1 MSDDLSQN
9 SRPQARS
16 TPNYWCHQCQREISP
31 MMAPNP
37 ICPRCH
43 GDFVEEIQSENDPRD
58 FLANLGPND
67 DEDEMENEF
76 GGAGN
81 YNQELQTM
89 LQDILTHIVGRQPT
103 SAAGNPAAGSRTAA
117 SSAPAS
123 GPAASDPASS
133 DFPGMAQH
141 GIRMPGG
148 PHSDNVFD
156 DPAGTADGGQPSAST
171 SASASAPAAEASAP
185 GQGLRAL
192 FPGMRTWTS
201 NVGNHQMSFSVG
213 SLSSDEISS
222 LAANAA
228 AAAGR
233 RSDGSSDQTQTQTQT
248 QTQSSSGE
256 SQQRRPIFID
266 PEENATLSLGNL
278 VTSLFNAL
286 GGAARGEGEAGG
298 VNPIFGVPMG
308 NIGDY
313 VWGQNSLD
321 DIITRIMDQNQAVHA
336 PPPASDEQIRSLPQ
350 RAITEE
356 EAAKHK
362 ECGICMEEYN
372 VEEAV
377 LELPCKHFYHKE
389 CIDHWLKMNGTCPI
403 CRKRIE
409 PDGQAPAD
417 RPEFI
422 PVPPHTGHPGSFPS
436 SPNAPP
442 PPYQQQPQT
451 QQQQQP
457 QSSDGQPTSAAGR
470 SSGAAEPEHEPMD

>member
-1 MSDDLSQN
+1 
-9 SRPQARS
+9 
-16 TPNYWCHQCQREISP
+16 
-31 MMAPNP
+31 
-37 ICPRCH
+37 
-43 GDFVEEIQSENDPRD
+43 
-58 FLANLGPND
+58 
-67 DEDEMENEF
+67 
-76 GGAGN
+76 
-81 YNQELQTM
+81 
-89 LQDILTHIVGRQPT
+89 
-103 SAAGNPAAGSRTAA
+103 
-117 SSAPAS
+117 
-123 GPAASDPASS
+123 
-133 DFPGMAQH
+133 MAQH

-148 PHSDNVFD
+148 PHSDNVFND
-156 DPAGTADGGQPSAST
+156 SAGTADGHQPSASTST

-213 SLSSDEISS
+213 SLSSDEISN

-233 RSDGSSDQTQTQTQT
+233 RSEASSDQTNS

-278 VTSLFNAL
+278 VTSLFSAL
-286 GGAARGEGEAGG
+286 GGVARGEGEGGG

-336 PPPASDEQIRSLPQ
+336 PPPASEEQIKNLPE
-350 RAITEE
+350 RAITAE

-372 VEEAV
+372 VEETV

-409 PDGQAPAD
+409 PDGQAPED
-417 RPEFI
+417 RPGPI

-436 SPNAPP
+436 SPSVPP
-442 PPYQQQPQT
+442 PPYEDHSQSQQQQ

-457 QSSDGQPTSAAGR
+457 QSSDAQPTSASR
-470 SSGAAEPEHEPMD
+470 TSGVAEPEHEPMD